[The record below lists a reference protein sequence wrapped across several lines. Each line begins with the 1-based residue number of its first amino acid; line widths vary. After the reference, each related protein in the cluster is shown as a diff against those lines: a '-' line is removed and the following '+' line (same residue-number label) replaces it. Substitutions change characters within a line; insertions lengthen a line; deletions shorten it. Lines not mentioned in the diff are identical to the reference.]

1 MSKLSTLLF
10 LAMLCCLLDSC
21 KLPYDD
27 VDLNVK
33 LTPEYAVPL
42 VETTMNLNDLFEGF
56 DGNAYLKVQSDGSYK
71 MFYKSPVIETQP
83 LNLFASMPEV
93 QTIPIT
99 QSDIA
104 LPFPS
109 PAGMR
114 IDAIDFKKGF
124 FKWRFDAQT
133 TPLTV
138 RISLPQFTKNGQAFS
153 KTFTLSN
160 VAIRDSIDLNGW
172 RCEPTMDNIVISYQA
187 TKASGEFVSLTNQGF
202 YDITRFE
209 SKSIKG
215 YFGQFLLGLPKDS
228 INFDFFKNWRP
239 NGKIRFSEPKLIFD
253 FDNTFGFPLQVR
265 TSSAESNNQSGQ
277 KITLQSPLT
286 TGVDLSFSAL
296 NEIGLSKLTSLVLD
310 SKNSN
315 LTDIIASY
323 PTVFSQSLVVVS
335 NLNNSAKNAG
345 FLNDD
350 SRLKASISMEIPLI
364 GTAENFTTFDTLVL
378 DLSKFSEVTTAEFKI
393 TTDNGMP
400 IDMALQGY
408 FISSS
413 GAIIDSIALKEP
425 FILRGAPTT
434 AAGTTIGTSLAYNFI
449 KVDAAK
455 FTRIRSAKKI
465 IMKYSISST
474 NNGANP
480 VRFNATQKFGVK
492 LGVRVGVNL

>member
-1 MSKLSTLLF
+1 MSKLSTILF
-10 LAMLCCLLDSC
+10 LTTLCWLLGSC

-42 VETTMNLNDLFEGF
+42 VETTMNLKDLFEGF
-56 DGNAYLKVQSDGSYK
+56 DGNAYLQVQSDGTYK
-71 MFYKSPVIETQP
+71 MFYKSQVIETPP

-93 QTIPIT
+93 QTIPIV

-109 PAGMR
+109 PSDTR

-124 FKWRFDAQT
+124 FKWRFNAQT

-153 KTFTLSN
+153 KTFTLTN
-160 VAIRDSIDLNGW
+160 VAVRDSIDLNGW
-172 RCEPTMDNIVISYQA
+172 HCEPTMDNIVISYQA
-187 TKASGEFVSLTNQGF
+187 NKASGEFVSLNNQGF

-209 SKSIKG
+209 SKTIKG
-215 YFGQFLLGLPKDS
+215 YFGQFLLVLPKDS
-228 INFDFFKNWRP
+228 IGFDFFKNWRP
-239 NGKIRFSEPKLIFD
+239 NGKIRFSEPKITFD
-253 FDNTFGFPLQVR
+253 FDNTFGFPLQMR

-286 TGVDLSFSAL
+286 TGVNLSFPAL
-296 NEIGLSKLTSLVLD
+296 NEIGLSKKTTLIVD
-310 SKNSN
+310 NKNSN
-315 LTDIIASY
+315 LSDIMVSN
-323 PTVFSQSLVVVS
+323 PTVFSHTLIGIT
-335 NLNNSAKNAG
+335 NLGNTTKNTG

-350 SRLKASISMEIPLI
+350 SRLKTSLSVEIPLI
-364 GTAENFTTFDTLVL
+364 GTAENFTAYDTLVL
-378 DLSKFSEVTTAEFKI
+378 DLSKFSEVVAAEFKI
-393 TTDNGMP
+393 TTDNEMP

-408 FISSS
+408 FVSSS
-413 GAIIDSIALKEP
+413 GAIIDSLVLKEP
-425 FILRGAPTT
+425 LILRGAPTT

-455 FTRIRSAKKI
+455 FTRIRSAKKV
-465 IMKYSISST
+465 IMKYTISST

-480 VRFNATQKFGVK
+480 VRFNSSQKFGVK